1 VCVRSA
7 VSAREDEGEV
17 GGLDAEI
24 APNIKLQV
32 TSERKGLVTVR
43 AEQDRIVTSR
53 DAVAIF
59 GDRGRIIG
67 IRSIR

>member
-1 VCVRSA
+1 MAALVQRSGYRA
-7 VSAREDEGEV
+7 TESCTLGLRVTAMVSQAR
-17 GGLDAEI
+17 
-24 APNIKLQV
+24 
-32 TSERKGLVTVR
+32 ERKGLVTVR